1 MRLTLSIAGFNLDV
15 TLGRETQ
22 DPIEDDAPGSYTSY
36 PVGFVRDP
44 DVPWEDRGSLH
55 QFEPDDSALGMS
67 PRS

>member
-1 MRLTLSIAGFNLDV
+1 MRLTLTLGGFELDL

-22 DPIEDDAPGSYTSY
+22 DADDDVYIDRGYLTSY

-55 QFEPDDSALGMS
+55 QFDPEPDSEDV
-67 PRS
+67 